1 MKLFCYLM
9 LIIIILHSCS
19 KDSFISSKEASISFS
34 SDTIRFDTVF
44 TTVGS
49 ITQSFKIKNDNNE
62 RLLINSI
69 VLTGGQ
75 ASPFKMNVDGI
86 SGTTINNIEIGAKD
100 SLYVFVSV
108 TLNSNTNSVA
118 FIVQD
123 SIQVTF
129 NGNQRFV
136 QLETWGKNAN
146 FLKEHVVRGHETWNS
161 KLPYV
166 IVGGLIVDSNA
177 VLTIEK
183 GCKIFM
189 HANAPIII
197 DGTLQVNGERSDS
210 DRVYFQADRLDAP
223 YNAFPGSWP
232 GIYFRGSSTGSVLN
246 YAIIQ
251 NAYQGIVAEKLPG
264 AGGYKVVM
272 NQCIINN
279 IYDAG
284 ILGVQT
290 SIQATNCLISNCGKN
305 IQLLYGGNYLFNHC
319 TVASYSSTYMLHKD
333 PLVAIS
339 NNTGQTAP
347 VLVADLRA
355 IFRNTIFWSDGGAV
369 EDEIPVSKAGA
380 NPFLLQFENCLIKG
394 KTDPANSIT
403 TNMIRNQEPLFDS
416 IEVSRPFYNFR
427 LKTNSPALNKGVAT
441 PIMLD
446 LDGLQRPVG
455 IADIGAYER
464 R

>member
-1 MKLFCYLM
+1 MKFFGFLILIVVM
-9 LIIIILHSCS
+9 LQSCK
-19 KDSFISSKEASISFS
+19 KDSFILSKSASISLS

-49 ITQSFKIKNDNNE
+49 ITQSFKIKNDNNR

-69 VLTGGQ
+69 ILKGGQ
-75 ASPFKMNVDGI
+75 ASSFRMNVDGVP
-86 SGTTINNIEIGAKD
+86 GPTVNNVEIGAND

-108 TLNSNTNSVA
+108 TLDANNNSLA

-123 SIQVTF
+123 SIQITY
-129 NGNQRFV
+129 NGNERFV

-166 IVGGLIVDSNA
+166 IIGGLIVDSNA
-177 VLTIEK
+177 ILTIEK
-183 GCKIFM
+183 GCKVYM

-197 DGTLQVNGERSDS
+197 DGTLQVNGEKTDS
-210 DRVYFQADRLDAP
+210 TRVYFQADRLDAP

-232 GIYFRGSSTGSVLN
+232 GIYFRGSSTRNVLN

-251 NAYQGIVAEKLPG
+251 NAYQGIVAEKLPD
-264 AGGYKVVM
+264 AGDFKVTM

-290 SIQATNCLISNCGKN
+290 SIQATNCLVSNCGKN
-305 IQLLYGGNYLFNHC
+305 LQLLYGGNYLFNHC
-319 TVASYSSTYMLHKD
+319 TVATYSSNYLLHKD

-339 NNTGQTAP
+339 NNTGQTP
-347 VLVADLRA
+347 LLVADLRA

-369 EDEIPVSKAGA
+369 EDEMVVSKQGT
-380 NPFLLQFENCLIKG
+380 NPFLLQFDNCLIKG
-394 KTDPANSIT
+394 KADPSNSTT
-403 TNMIRNQEPLFDS
+403 TNMIRNQNPVFDS
-416 IEVSRPFYNFR
+416 IDVSRPFYNFR
-427 LKTNSPALNKGVAT
+427 LKINSPALNKGVAT
-441 PIMLD
+441 STTLD
-446 LDGLQRPVG
+446 LDGLPRPVG
-455 IADIGAYER
+455 IADIGAYEKQ
-464 R
+464 